1 MPQTS
6 VETLAE
12 ALDLF
17 VTVGMP
23 ARNLAEHTRSA
34 YQRDLEDLADFLAGK
49 DIGRLDQITLP
60 HLEAYQAELERRG
73 LKGSSRKRKVAA
85 IKSFFKWLR
94 RQDFISDNV
103 ADRLIS
109 PTPEQVEPRFLTKD
123 EYRAL
128 LRACSH
134 RPRDA
139 AIIELLLQTGMR
151 LAEVAKLRLGDIELP
166 KKITKDPDNMGSV
179 RVRRKR
185 NKEATIPLNYKTCQA
200 LKAWLKVRPPV
211 DHDGLFVTKFKT
223 AIKPRAIQ
231 YLVEKYMQEAGI
243 EGATV
248 HTIRH
253 TFGTHHAAAGTNL
266 KVIQETLGH
275 NNLATTSIYVSLAKK
290 AQRQALQENAL

>member
-1 MPQTS
+1 MTKT
-6 VETLAE
+6 VETLSE

-17 VTVGMP
+17 ATVGMP
-23 ARNLAEHTRSA
+23 ARNLSDNTRIA
-34 YQRDLEDLADFLAGK
+34 YQHDLDELYSFLSRQG
-49 DIGRLDQITLP
+49 ITRLDQVTLP
-60 HLEAYQAELERRG
+60 HLEAFQAELDQHN
-73 LKGSSRKRKVAA
+73 LKGSTRKRKAAA
-85 IKSFFKWLR
+85 IKSFFKWLHH
-94 RQDFISDNV
+94 QEFIMNNV
-103 ADRLIS
+103 GERLI
-109 PTPEQVEPRFLTKD
+109 PPKPEQIEPRFLSEE
-123 EYRAL
+123 EYQAL

-134 RPRDA
+134 RSRDA

-151 LAEVAKLRLGDIELP
+151 LAELAKLRLGDIELP
-166 KKITKDPDNMGSV
+166 KKITKDPDNMGSI

-185 NKEATIPLNYKTCQA
+185 NKEVTIPLNYKTCQA
-200 LKAWLKVRPPV
+200 LKTWLKVRPEV

-243 EGATV
+243 EGASV
-248 HTIRH
+248 HTMRH
-253 TFGTHHAAAGTNL
+253 TFGTHHAAKGTDL